1 MSLEIAFNNTWHVFH
16 IQDFDD
22 LREQR
27 RTNGQRHAALVTAI
41 VASGDE
47 MDFIR
52 NNFSDIPK
60 RHGNLNI
67 WRGGMAKFIFENL

>member
-1 MSLEIAFNNTWHVFH
+1 MSLDIAFNNTWHVFH

-27 RTNGQRHAALVTAI
+27 RTNQWRHPALVTAI
-41 VASGDE
+41 TASGDE
-47 MDFIR
+47 LEFIR
-52 NNFSDIPK
+52 EDFSNIPI
-60 RHGNLNI
+60 RRENLNI